1 MGGCRQFSSGVV
13 LCKYPTVVFIT
24 DFSVR
29 HGGGITQKYVLAKV
43 VADDSPVETSQCQ
56 VAVDYR
62 KGAVLYLLQQVI
74 LTVGLVDF
82 RHTVYLVDGSH
93 VEIRTESFVG
103 QCQDIG
109 FSGLGFD
116 AEVKVSGIVP
126 AAYVHSGNHFTRF
139 ELGQAL
145 FLVVA
150 VDMIVCRCH
159 LGIVHV
165 AAVVPYAVFFVDAHV
180 AHLYGKEVFQY
191 GLPYATGIYVI
202 VDAEDGRHGGIVFN
216 LIKPRFLYI
225 CEVYFQIVIPQEFTP
240 VGRSDVLDNLF
251 AVGINADD
259 LCRFLS
265 VVTYIHFDD
274 GFLVLSGMITYL

>member
-93 VEIRTESFVG
+93 VEIRAESFVG

-139 ELGQAL
+139 EFGQAL

-159 LGIVHV
+159 PGIVHV
-165 AAVVPYAVFFVDAHV
+165 AAVVPYAVFLVDAHV

-202 VDAEDGRHGGIVFN
+202 VDAEDRRYGGIVFN
-216 LIKPRFLYI
+216 LVESRFLHI
-225 CEVYFQIVIPQEFTP
+225 REVHLQIVVSQELAP
-240 VGRSDVLDNLF
+240 IGRSDVLDHFL
-251 AVGINADD
+251 AVCVNADD

-265 VVTYIHFDD
+265 IVTYIHFDD
-274 GFLVLSGMITYL
+274 GFLVLGGMITYL